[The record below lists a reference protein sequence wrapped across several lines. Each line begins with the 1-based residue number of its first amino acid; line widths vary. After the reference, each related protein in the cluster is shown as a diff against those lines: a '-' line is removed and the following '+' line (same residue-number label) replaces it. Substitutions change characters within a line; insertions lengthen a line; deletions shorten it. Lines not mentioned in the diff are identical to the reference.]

1 MRLVWVGGWIDV
13 ERGRLQDS
21 TLDKSPYLEKS
32 PKSPFANVKPTSV
45 LTAPSTSYLPI
56 ICRLVSSCVLLFQKL
71 FIFLQAKR
79 KWSMLGLKPRKR
91 LPQKHD

>member
-1 MRLVWVGGWIDV
+1 MGGWIDV

-32 PKSPFANVKPTSV
+32 PQSPFANVKPTSV

-56 ICRLVSSCVLLFQKL
+56 PCRLVSSCSIVPKIIYLLASKEEMVYVRFKTPENTPPE
-71 FIFLQAKR
+71 A
-79 KWSMLGLKPRKR
+79 
-91 LPQKHD
+91 